1 VNAILRKVS
10 AAGAPDEWPSDA
22 VRLSYPDWIVDRLIT
37 DLGREPAL
45 IALEAMN
52 LPAEVSM
59 RDDGYIQ
66 DPASQEVAGFV
77 GGLPGERVL
86 DVCAA
91 PGGKATA
98 IAATGAVVVASDLR
112 PSRAKLVR
120 DNATRLGLESVPVVV
135 ADGRRPPFPPASF
148 DRVLVDA
155 PCTGLGVLRR
165 RPDARWR
172 IEEDDVER
180 LVTLQRAL
188 LDAAIPLVR
197 PGGLLVYSVCT
208 LTNDE
213 TIGIDEW
220 LANAHPELEAVDPPG
235 APWTRVDRGARRL
248 PDEHADG
255 MYVIRLLHRSH
266 PARSSDLFV

>member
-1 VNAILRKVS
+1 
-10 AAGAPDEWPSDA
+10 

-180 LVTLQRAL
+180 LVTLQREL

-208 LTNDE
+208 LTDNE
-213 TIGIDEW
+213 TIEIDEW
-220 LANAHPELEAVDPPG
+220 LRTTHPDFDAIDPPG
-235 APWTRVDRGARRL
+235 APWAPLGRGARRL
-248 PDEHADG
+248 PDDHVDG
-255 MYVIRLLHRSH
+255 MYVVGLRR
-266 PARSSDLFV
+266 PR